1 MYCMLCVFFNWRAEG
16 QLGSFQ
22 GMSTPREYCTWSL
35 DVDDSNPTNLVD
47 VSSPEHFTELMQQD
61 LNRVSLLNFWAPWAE
76 PCKQMNEV
84 VREIATKYPQ
94 ILCLVIEAEA
104 LPDVSESFDIEAVP
118 SFVLLRGHTL
128 LSRISGANASA
139 LSAAVA
145 THAAPARSNG
155 TGSLS
160 KTSAAPRAASDVYD
174 DSAAA
179 RTGGASY
186 AEADEDE
193 EDVIPETEE
202 QIFARCKKLM
212 EQSRVVLFMKGD
224 PDTPR
229 CGFSQKTVNLLR
241 QEKVDFSHYDIL
253 KDENVRQGLK
263 KLNEWPTFPQII
275 VNGELIGG
283 LDILKESIESGEF
296 KDMLSA

>member
-1 MYCMLCVFFNWRAEG
+1 MSAEAG
-16 QLGSFQ
+16 PS
-22 GMSTPREYCTWSL
+22 
-35 DVDDSNPTNLVD
+35 NLVE
-47 VSSPEHFTELMQQD
+47 VTSPEHFTEMMQKD
-61 LNRVSLLNFWAPWAE
+61 LTRVSLLNFYAPWAE
-76 PCKQMNEV
+76 PCRQMNGV
-84 VREIATKYPQ
+84 VREIAIKYPQ
-94 ILCLVIEAEA
+94 VLCLVIEAES

-155 TGSLS
+155 TGSVS
-160 KTSAAPRAASDVYD
+160 KTSAAPRAASDVYES
-174 DSAAA
+174 DSTRNGAAA
-179 RTGGASY
+179 ATY
-186 AEADEDE
+186 ADEEDE
-193 EDVIPETEE
+193 EDVVPETEE
-202 QIFARCKKLM
+202 EIFARCKKLM
-212 EQSRVVLFMKGD
+212 EQSKVMLFMKGD
-224 PDTPR
+224 PETPR

-241 QEKVDFSHYDIL
+241 QEKVEFGHYDIL

-296 KDMLSA
+296 QEMLEA

>member
-1 MYCMLCVFFNWRAEG
+1 
-16 QLGSFQ
+16 
-22 GMSTPREYCTWSL
+22 MSQAADASPS
-35 DVDDSNPTNLVD
+35 NLVE
-47 VSSPEHFTELMQQD
+47 VTSPEHFTEIMQKD
-61 LNRVSLLNFWAPWAE
+61 LTRVSLLNFYAPWAE

-84 VREIATKYPQ
+84 VREIAIKYPQ
-94 ILCLVIEAEA
+94 VLCLVIEAET

-145 THAAPARSNG
+145 THVAPARANG
-155 TGSLS
+155 TGSVS
-160 KTSAAPRAASDVYD
+160 KTSAAPRAAADTYD
-174 DSAAA
+174 AASST
-179 RTGGASY
+179 RNGSTLN
-186 AEADEDE
+186 EEEE
-193 EDVIPETEE
+193 EDVVPETEE
-202 QIFARCKKLM
+202 EIFARCKKLM
-212 EQSRVVLFMKGD
+212 EQKKVMLFMKGD

-241 QEKVDFSHYDIL
+241 QEQVDFGHYDIL

-296 KDMLSA
+296 REMLEA

>member
-1 MYCMLCVFFNWRAEG
+1 
-16 QLGSFQ
+16 
-22 GMSTPREYCTWSL
+22 MSQATQAGPS
-35 DVDDSNPTNLVD
+35 NLVE
-47 VSSPEHFTELMQQD
+47 VTSPEHFTEVMQQD
-61 LNRVSLLNFWAPWAE
+61 LTRVSLLNFYAPWAE

-84 VREIATKYPQ
+84 VKEIAIKYPQ
-94 ILCLVIEAEA
+94 VLCLAIEAES

-145 THAAPARSNG
+145 AHVAPARVNG
-155 TGSLS
+155 TGSVS

-174 DSAAA
+174 ASSSTRNGAA
-179 RTGGASY
+179 TY
-186 AEADEDE
+186 ADEEEE
-193 EDVIPETEE
+193 EDVVPETEDE
-202 QIFARCKKLM
+202 IFARCKKLM
-212 EQSRVVLFMKGD
+212 EQSKVMLFMKGD

-241 QEKVDFSHYDIL
+241 QEKVEFGHYDIL

-296 KDMLSA
+296 QEMLEA

>member
-1 MYCMLCVFFNWRAEG
+1 
-16 QLGSFQ
+16 
-22 GMSTPREYCTWSL
+22 MSQTNEAGPS
-35 DVDDSNPTNLVD
+35 NLVE
-47 VSSPEHFTELMQQD
+47 VTSPEHFTEIMQQD
-61 LNRVSLLNFWAPWAE
+61 LTRVSLLNFYAPWAE
-76 PCKQMNEV
+76 PCRQMNEV
-84 VREIATKYPQ
+84 VREIAIKYPQ
-94 ILCLVIEAEA
+94 VLCLIIEAES

-145 THAAPARSNG
+145 THVAPTRVNG
-155 TGSLS
+155 TGSIS
-160 KTSAAPRAASDVYD
+160 KTSAAPRAAADTYD
-174 DSAAA
+174 ASTRNGTAA
-179 RTGGASY
+179 TY
-186 AEADEDE
+186 AGDQDE
-193 EDVIPETEE
+193 EDVVPETEE

-212 EQSRVVLFMKGD
+212 EQRKVMLFMKGD
-224 PDTPR
+224 PDTPK
-229 CGFSQKTVNLLR
+229 CGFSQKTVNLFR
-241 QEKVDFSHYDIL
+241 QEKVEFGHYDIL

-296 KDMLSA
+296 QEMLQG

>member
-1 MYCMLCVFFNWRAEG
+1 MSAAEAG
-16 QLGSFQ
+16 PS
-22 GMSTPREYCTWSL
+22 
-35 DVDDSNPTNLVD
+35 NLVE
-47 VSSPEHFTELMQQD
+47 VTSPEHFTEIMQQD
-61 LNRVSLLNFWAPWAE
+61 LTRVSLLNFYAPWAE

-84 VREIATKYPQ
+84 VKEIAIKYPQ
-94 ILCLVIEAEA
+94 VLCLVIEAES

-145 THAAPARSNG
+145 THVASTRANG
-155 TGSLS
+155 TGSVS

-174 DSAAA
+174 AFNSSRNNAATA
-179 RTGGASY
+179 Y
-186 AEADEDE
+186 ADE
-193 EDVIPETEE
+193 EDDVQDDVVPETEE
-202 QIFARCKKLM
+202 EIFARCKKLM
-212 EQSRVVLFMKGD
+212 EQSTVMLFMKGD

-241 QEKVDFSHYDIL
+241 QEKVDFGHYDIL

-296 KDMLSA
+296 KEMLQG

>member
-1 MYCMLCVFFNWRAEG
+1 M
-16 QLGSFQ
+16 
-22 GMSTPREYCTWSL
+22 
-35 DVDDSNPTNLVD
+35 
-47 VSSPEHFTELMQQD
+47 
-61 LNRVSLLNFWAPWAE
+61 
-76 PCKQMNEV
+76 
-84 VREIATKYPQ
+84 
-94 ILCLVIEAEA
+94 
-104 LPDVSESFDIEAVP
+104 P

-145 THAAPARSNG
+145 THVAPTKSSG
-155 TGSLS
+155 TGSVS
-160 KTSAAPRAASDVYD
+160 KTSAAPRAASDVYEAG
-174 DSAAA
+174 STRNGAAA
-179 RTGGASY
+179 Y
-186 AEADEDE
+186 AEEEE
-193 EDVIPETEE
+193 EDVVPETEE
-202 QIFARCKKLM
+202 EIFARCKKLM
-212 EQSRVVLFMKGD
+212 EQSKVMLFMKGD

-241 QEKVDFSHYDIL
+241 QEKVDFGHYDIL

-296 KDMLSA
+296 NEMLQG

>member
-1 MYCMLCVFFNWRAEG
+1 MSAEAG
-16 QLGSFQ
+16 PS
-22 GMSTPREYCTWSL
+22 
-35 DVDDSNPTNLVD
+35 NLVE
-47 VSSPEHFTELMQQD
+47 VTSPEHFTEIMQQD
-61 LNRVSLLNFWAPWAE
+61 LGRVSLLNFYAPWAE

-84 VREIATKYPQ
+84 VKEIAVKYPQ
-94 ILCLVIEAEA
+94 VLCLVIEAET

-145 THAAPARSNG
+145 THVAPTKTSGA
-155 TGSLS
+155 GSVS
-160 KTSAAPRAASDVYD
+160 KTSAAPRAASDVYEAG
-174 DSAAA
+174 SARNGAAA
-179 RTGGASY
+179 GSY
-186 AEADEDE
+186 ADE
-193 EDVIPETEE
+193 EEEEEVVPETEDE
-202 QIFARCKKLM
+202 IFARCKKLM
-212 EQSRVVLFMKGD
+212 EQSKVMLFMKGD

-229 CGFSQKTVNLLR
+229 CGFSQKTVNLFR
-241 QEKVDFSHYDIL
+241 QENVEFGHYDIL

-296 KDMLSA
+296 AEMLQD

>member
-1 MYCMLCVFFNWRAEG
+1 
-16 QLGSFQ
+16 
-22 GMSTPREYCTWSL
+22 
-35 DVDDSNPTNLVD
+35 
-47 VSSPEHFTELMQQD
+47 MQ
-61 LNRVSLLNFWAPWAE
+61 
-76 PCKQMNEV
+76 
-84 VREIATKYPQ
+84 
-94 ILCLVIEAEA
+94 IEAET

-155 TGSLS
+155 TGSVA
-160 KTSAAPRAASDVYD
+160 KTSAAPRAAADTYDASDSTRNGVALAEEEGED
-174 DSAAA
+174 D
-179 RTGGASY
+179 
-186 AEADEDE
+186 
-193 EDVIPETEE
+193 VVPETEDE
-202 QIFARCKKLM
+202 IFARCKKLM
-212 EQSRVVLFMKGD
+212 EQSKVMLFMKGD

-241 QEKVDFSHYDIL
+241 QEKVEFGHYDIL
-253 KDENVRQGLK
+253 RDENVRQGLK

-296 KDMLSA
+296 REMLEA

>member
-1 MYCMLCVFFNWRAEG
+1 MSAEAG
-16 QLGSFQ
+16 PS
-22 GMSTPREYCTWSL
+22 
-35 DVDDSNPTNLVD
+35 NLVE
-47 VSSPEHFTELMQQD
+47 VTSPEHFTEIMQKD
-61 LNRVSLLNFWAPWAE
+61 LTRVALLNFYAPWAE

-84 VREIATKYPQ
+84 VREIAIKYPQ
-94 ILCLVIEAEA
+94 VLCLAIEAES

-145 THAAPARSNG
+145 THATPARSNG
-155 TGSLS
+155 TGSVS
-160 KTSAAPRAASDVYD
+160 KTSATPRAASDVYD
-174 DSAAA
+174 ASEST
-179 RTGGASY
+179 RNGGASAY
-186 AEADEDE
+186 ADEEE
-193 EDVIPETEE
+193 EDNVVPETEE
-202 QIFARCKKLM
+202 EIFARCKKLM
-212 EQSRVVLFMKGD
+212 EQSRVMLFMKGD
-224 PDTPR
+224 PETPR

-241 QEKVDFSHYDIL
+241 QEKVDFGHYDIL

-296 KDMLSA
+296 QEMLEA

>member
-1 MYCMLCVFFNWRAEG
+1 MSQSAAEAG
-16 QLGSFQ
+16 PS
-22 GMSTPREYCTWSL
+22 
-35 DVDDSNPTNLVD
+35 NLVE
-47 VSSPEHFTELMQQD
+47 VTSPEHFTSIMQKD
-61 LNRVSLLNFWAPWAE
+61 LSRVSLLNFFAPWAE

-84 VREIATKYPQ
+84 VREIAIKYPQ
-94 ILCLVIEAEA
+94 VLCLAIEAES

-155 TGSLS
+155 TGSVS

-174 DSAAA
+174 STSTRNGTAAA
-179 RTGGASY
+179 TY
-186 AEADEDE
+186 ADEEEDE
-193 EDVIPETEE
+193 EEDVVPETEE
-202 QIFARCKKLM
+202 EIFARCKKLM
-212 EQSRVVLFMKGD
+212 EQSKVMLFMKGD
-224 PDTPR
+224 PETPR

-241 QEKVDFSHYDIL
+241 QEKVEFGHYDIL
-253 KDENVRQGLK
+253 RDENVRQGLK

-296 KDMLSA
+296 HEMLEA